1 MNKTYSLAKEFKRK
15 YPTTVAWRI
24 NSHCKVIDKHLNP
37 GEEVLYAFLGQKN
50 RSSFDIV
57 NTNVVVLTNKRILL
71 AQKRVL
77 WGYTYLSVTPDMFN
91 DLTVHSGLIW
101 GRVYID
107 TIKETIVLSN
117 IDKGAL
123 DPIET
128 QVTEYMMTE
137 KKKYVETKNN
147 NNVNFNKKEP
157 KSRKNSIFL
166 LTFLIFFSIILFG
179 TFYIPHLVSS
189 GKTYYL

>member
-1 MNKTYSLAKEFKRK
+1 MANTYEKLKEFKSK
-15 YPTTVAWRI
+15 YPLTVSWRLK
-24 NSHCKVIDKHLNP
+24 SHAKVIDRFLNP
-37 GEEVLYAFLGQKN
+37 GEEVNFVFAAQKGF
-50 RSSFDIV
+50 SSLDIFS
-57 NTNVVVLTNKRILL
+57 TFVVVLTNKRILL

-137 KKKYVETKNN
+137 KKKYVETK
-147 NNVNFNKKEP
+147 KQ
-157 KSRKNSIFL
+157 
-166 LTFLIFFSIILFG
+166 
-179 TFYIPHLVSS
+179 
-189 GKTYYL
+189 